1 MQLTI
6 ASYLQG
12 LKNKNFSPK
21 EVLLDYQKRA
31 KALNT
36 EFNACV
42 RFNDEYVNAH
52 FEEFSTRALASLPIM
67 VKDNILIE
75 GQSVTCCSK
84 MLEGYTAPY
93 SASCMQNLEK
103 AG

>member
-12 LKNKNFSPK
+12 LKNKDFSPK

-52 FEEFSTRALASLPIM
+52 FEEFSTRALRIISSLKGSRSL
-67 VKDNILIE
+67 VVLKCLKVILLLI
-75 GQSVTCCSK
+75 QRAV
-84 MLEGYTAPY
+84 YRI
-93 SASCMQNLEK
+93 
-103 AG
+103 